1 MKHTFIVELAEQSG
15 NSVRWNMSEPRE
27 ELPIGNMWG

>member
-15 NSVRWNMSEPRE
+15 NGVRWNMSGSRE
-27 ELPIGNMWG
+27 ELPIGSM

>member
-15 NSVRWNMSEPRE
+15 NGVRWNTSKPIE
-27 ELPIGNMWG
+27 ELPIGNMWD